1 MFVIKCYSTAI
12 LEEENRD
19 QIKNS
24 QKAVI
29 SSLSER
35 TWRNIN
41 ILKTRLLIFISIARI
56 SNNKYSNCSILG
68 LYQWPQKGACLAL
81 ENNF

>member
-41 ILKTRLLIFISIARI
+41 ILKTRLLIFILTELNI
-56 SNNKYSNCSILG
+56 Y
-68 LYQWPQKGACLAL
+68 
-81 ENNF
+81 